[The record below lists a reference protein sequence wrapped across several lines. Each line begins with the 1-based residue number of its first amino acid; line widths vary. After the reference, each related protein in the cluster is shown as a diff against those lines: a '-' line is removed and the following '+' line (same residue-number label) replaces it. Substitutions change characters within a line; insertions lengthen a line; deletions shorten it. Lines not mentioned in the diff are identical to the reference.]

1 MIEESGLE
9 TATGTI
15 MDNKEKLMNDLL
27 AMKR

>member
-1 MIEESGLE
+1 MIEEARLE

-15 MDNKEKLMNDLL
+15 MDINEKHINALL